1 MKFIN
6 SAQIEHRNSLKEG
19 KIAIKDSRD
28 ANTIASPSGTVV
40 SFGDMIENR
49 GRYAI
54 TVTVIKDV
62 GSGNVSK
69 SVQLTLT

>member
-19 KIAIKDSRD
+19 RIATLSS
-28 ANTIASPSGTVV
+28 NTKAIASPSGTVV

-49 GRYAI
+49 GRYSI
-54 TVTVIKDV
+54 TVTVVKDF
-62 GSGNVSK
+62 GSGSVSK
-69 SVQLTLT
+69 SVDLTLT

>member
-19 KIAIKDSRD
+19 RIAIKDSRD
-28 ANTIASPSGTVV
+28 ANAIASPSGTVV
-40 SFGDMIENR
+40 SFGDMTESR
-49 GRYAI
+49 GAYSV
-54 TVTVIKDV
+54 TVTVVKDF
-62 GSGNVSK
+62 GRGDVSK